1 MGHQRHHSNHQ
12 QQQYA
17 YTPSSTSYNSNSLQI
32 PSNDSLYGGSQSVQT
47 PSSTA
52 FSFGA
57 AYASAASNSPFHG
70 HSHSHHQHQ
79 PMTQPTTPVMSG
91 HGHHHTFHPQHIKH
105 AQSHH
110 NVLYEHPPSHQQHH
124 SFPDIDFSSAPLLC
138 EDIVDEVF
146 NELQLSQ
153 QWISISC
160 NLYFIIDFF
169 AY

>member
-1 MGHQRHHSNHQ
+1 MGMHPPLIEYPENDEINFDAHGYPLKINMIKSTPSTPNGHHSVIQSHHHHQRHHSNHQ
-12 QQQYA
+12 QQ
-17 YTPSSTSYNSNSLQI
+17 
-32 PSNDSLYGGSQSVQT
+32 
-47 PSSTA
+47 
-52 FSFGA
+52 
-57 AYASAASNSPFHG
+57 
-70 HSHSHHQHQ
+70 Q

-146 NELQLSQ
+146 
-153 QWISISC
+153 
-160 NLYFIIDFF
+160 
-169 AY
+169 